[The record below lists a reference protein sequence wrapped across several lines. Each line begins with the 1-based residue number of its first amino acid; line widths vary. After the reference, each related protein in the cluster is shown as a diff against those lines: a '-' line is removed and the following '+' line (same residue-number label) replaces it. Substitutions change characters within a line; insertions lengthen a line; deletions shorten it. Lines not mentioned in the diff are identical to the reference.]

1 MTIGYVRQDSG
12 ASAAIGETNMNAPS
26 RAACFSVRD
35 HPGTKTPP
43 PRRTTS
49 AASLRNGVMR
59 AALGV
64 IIIAGSSAN
73 AAAQD
78 VRPPPKPQTM
88 PVPPPPPATSDEQ
101 ARLEQV
107 FIKAMTNIVLEGTWQ
122 MTGKDG
128 KLTETRDDRYDIIS
142 VSKGFADHWVISAR
156 MQFGGNDMIVP
167 FPVRVVWAGDTPIIT
182 IDDFAVPGM
191 GTYSARVMIYRDYY
205 CGLWF
210 GKGYSGIMS
219 GRIVPAGDVEEKDE
233 TPPADGKTTEDDKKP
248 DHQSEPQSVPRP

>member
-1 MTIGYVRQDSG
+1 MNPKQ
-12 ASAAIGETNMNAPS
+12 ASP
-26 RAACFSVRD
+26 RAASFSLRD
-35 HPGTKTPP
+35 HPGGM
-43 PRRTTS
+43 
-49 AASLRNGVMR
+49 L
-59 AALGV
+59 AALCAMV
-64 IIIAGSSAN
+64 VVSSSAI

-78 VRPPPKPQTM
+78 RIAPPKPQTA
-88 PVPPPPPATSDEQ
+88 PAPPPPPTATDEQ
-101 ARLEQV
+101 ARLEEIFV
-107 FIKAMTNIVLEGTWQ
+107 KAMTNIVLEGTWQ

-128 KLTETRDDRYDIIS
+128 KLTEARDDRYDIIS
-142 VSKGFADHWVISAR
+142 VSKGFADHWVVSAR

-182 IDDFAVPGM
+182 IDDFAVPGV

-233 TPPADGKTTEDDKKP
+233 TPPADGKTTEDDKEP
-248 DHQSEPQSVPRP
+248 DHQSEPRP